1 VHHRGHGGRGGTNIG
16 SILVSTSRRPQRIAC
31 VAAVASLALSVTGRA
46 APDAPTFNKDIAPI
60 LLKKCADCHRRGQA
74 APMSL
79 LTYDEV
85 RPWAQSIRSK
95 VRAREMPPWRADPR
109 FGHFRNDPSLSASEI
124 ETIVAWVDAGAT
136 EGSDPLPAAP
146 SLVAG
151 WNHPPGPPPD
161 IVMEMPIEFRVPTE
175 GQLPPFAVYSELPR
189 ELAREDH
196 FVEAVQLLPS
206 SPGVVHHSTFSMR

>member
-1 VHHRGHGGRGGTNIG
+1 RRRSISENLERNVHHRGHGGRGGTNIG

-46 APDAPTFNKDIAPI
+46 APAAPTFNKDIAPI

-109 FGHFRNDPSLSASEI
+109 FGHFRNDPSLNASEI
-124 ETIVAWVDAGAT
+124 ETIVTWVDAGAT
-136 EGSDPLPAAP
+136 EGSAPLPAAP
-146 SLVAG
+146 ALVAG
-151 WNHPPGPPPD
+151 WHAPSGVPPAAPIHSPPPL
-161 IVMEMPIEFRVPTE
+161 RW
-175 GQLPPFAVYSELPR
+175 LPAGITRPA
-189 ELAREDH
+189 AR
-196 FVEAVQLLPS
+196 QTS
-206 SPGVVHHSTFSMR
+206 